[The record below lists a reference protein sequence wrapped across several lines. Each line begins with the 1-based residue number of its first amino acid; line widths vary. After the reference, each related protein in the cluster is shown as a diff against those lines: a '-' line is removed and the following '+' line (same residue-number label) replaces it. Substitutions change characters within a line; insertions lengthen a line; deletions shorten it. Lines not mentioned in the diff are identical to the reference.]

1 MLMVFILC
9 VMPRAFILCVALE
22 TLSRGWGIYSV
33 CCARELFIML
43 ETSLFRRTW
52 WNIYFC
58 ISQQD
63 IYFIYGI

>member
-9 VMPRAFILCVALE
+9 VMPRAFILCVVLE

-43 ETSLFRRTW
+43 GTFVFRRT
-52 WNIYFC
+52 
-58 ISQQD
+58 
-63 IYFIYGI
+63 